1 MKKHYILEMIKT
13 SHLSKDLGIYKYS
26 EPNFKKGNEELM
38 KKILTERC

>member
-13 SHLSKDLGIYKYS
+13 PYLSKDLGIYKYS